1 MIKAMIFDMDGVL
14 FDTERVLKD
23 CWIKTAKEMNFLI
36 GEEELRQMRGAS
48 AAFCTTLFQKWY
60 EGKVDYKKARARRSQ
75 YLEEYIDL
83 HSIPEK
89 KGLKELL
96 NYLKQQNIP
105 FAIATSTE
113 RKRASEYWQYLEEYI
128 DLHSIPE
135 KKGLKE
141 LLNYLKQQN
150 IPFAIATS
158 TERKRASEYWEMAT
172 ITDLISASV
181 CGDEV
186 TNSKPDPEIFL
197 TAAKKLH
204 VPIQDCMVVEDSI
217 NGLKAAR
224 SSGAFS
230 CMVPDLTPYSEDL
243 KPICDFVC
251 EDLTSCIS
259 LLESLNHTA

>member
-14 FDTERVLKD
+14 FDTERILKD
-23 CWIKTAKEMNFLI
+23 CWIRTAQEMHFSI

-48 AAFCTTLFQKWY
+48 ASFCDTLFQKWY
-60 EGKVDYKKARARRSQ
+60 RGKVDYRKARARRSQ
-75 YLEEYIDL
+75 YLEEYIAL

-96 NYLKQQNIP
+96 TYLKQQGIP

-113 RKRASEYWQYLEEYI
+113 RKRA
-128 DLHSIPE
+128 E
-135 KKGLKE
+135 K
-141 LLNYLKQQN
+141 
-150 IPFAIATS
+150 
-158 TERKRASEYWEMAT
+158 YWEMAG
-172 ITDLISASV
+172 ITPLITASV

-197 TAAKKLH
+197 TAAQKLCT
-204 VPIQDCMVVEDSI
+204 PIQDCMVVEDSI

-224 SSGAFS
+224 TSGAFS

-259 LLESLNHTA
+259 LLESLNQTI

>member
-14 FDTERVLKD
+14 FDTEWVLKD
-23 CWIKTAKEMNFLI
+23 CWIKTAKEMNFFI

-48 AAFCTTLFQKWY
+48 AAFCNTLFQKWY

-113 RKRASEYWQYLEEYI
+113 RKRAS
-128 DLHSIPE
+128 
-135 KKGLKE
+135 K
-141 LLNYLKQQN
+141 
-150 IPFAIATS
+150 
-158 TERKRASEYWEMAT
+158 YWEMAK
-172 ITDLISASV
+172 ITDLVSASV

-224 SSGAFS
+224 ASGAFS

>member
-1 MIKAMIFDMDGVL
+1 
-14 FDTERVLKD
+14 
-23 CWIKTAKEMNFLI
+23 MNFFI

-48 AAFCTTLFQKWY
+48 AAFCNTLFQKWY

-96 NYLKQQNIP
+96 NYLKQQ
-105 FAIATSTE
+105 T
-113 RKRASEYWQYLEEYI
+113 
-128 DLHSIPE
+128 
-135 KKGLKE
+135 
-141 LLNYLKQQN
+141 

-158 TERKRASEYWEMAT
+158 TERKRASEYWEMAK

-204 VPIQDCMVVEDSI
+204 VPIQDCMIVEDSI

-224 SSGAFS
+224 ASGAFS

>member
-23 CWIKTAKEMNFLI
+23 CWIKTAKEMNFSI

-48 AAFCTTLFQKWY
+48 AAFCNTLFQKWY

-113 RKRASEYWQYLEEYI
+113 RKRASEYW
-128 DLHSIPE
+128 
-135 KKGLKE
+135 
-141 LLNYLKQQN
+141 
-150 IPFAIATS
+150 
-158 TERKRASEYWEMAT
+158 EMAK
-172 ITDLISASV
+172 ITNLISASV

-224 SSGAFS
+224 ASGAFS
-230 CMVPDLTPYSEDL
+230 CMVPDLTTYSEDL

>member
-23 CWIKTAKEMNFLI
+23 CWIKTAKEMNFSI

-48 AAFCTTLFQKWY
+48 AAFCNTLFQKWY

-113 RKRASEYWQYLEEYI
+113 RKRASEYW
-128 DLHSIPE
+128 
-135 KKGLKE
+135 
-141 LLNYLKQQN
+141 
-150 IPFAIATS
+150 
-158 TERKRASEYWEMAT
+158 EMAK

-224 SSGAFS
+224 TSGAFS

>member
-23 CWIKTAKEMNFLI
+23 CWIKTAKEMNFSI

-48 AAFCTTLFQKWY
+48 AAFCNTLFQKWY

-113 RKRASEYWQYLEEYI
+113 RKRAS
-128 DLHSIPE
+128 
-135 KKGLKE
+135 K
-141 LLNYLKQQN
+141 
-150 IPFAIATS
+150 
-158 TERKRASEYWEMAT
+158 YWEMAK

-259 LLESLNHTA
+259 LLEFLNHTA

>member
-23 CWIKTAKEMNFLI
+23 CWIKTAKEMNFSI

-48 AAFCTTLFQKWY
+48 AAFCNTLFQKWY

-75 YLEEYIDL
+75 YL
-83 HSIPEK
+83 
-89 KGLKELL
+89 
-96 NYLKQQNIP
+96 
-105 FAIATSTE
+105 A
-113 RKRASEYWQYLEEYI
+113 EYI

-158 TERKRASEYWEMAT
+158 TERKRASEYWEMAK

-224 SSGAFS
+224 ASGSFS

>member
-23 CWIKTAKEMNFLI
+23 CWIKTAKEMNFSI

-48 AAFCTTLFQKWY
+48 AAFCNTLFQKWY

-113 RKRASEYWQYLEEYI
+113 RKRASEYW
-128 DLHSIPE
+128 
-135 KKGLKE
+135 
-141 LLNYLKQQN
+141 
-150 IPFAIATS
+150 
-158 TERKRASEYWEMAT
+158 EMAK

-224 SSGAFS
+224 ASGAFS
-230 CMVPDLTPYSEDL
+230 CMVPDLTHYSEDL

>member
-23 CWIKTAKEMNFLI
+23 CWIKTAKEMNFSI

-48 AAFCTTLFQKWY
+48 ATFCNTLFQKWY

-75 YLEEYIDL
+75 YL
-83 HSIPEK
+83 
-89 KGLKELL
+89 
-96 NYLKQQNIP
+96 
-105 FAIATSTE
+105 A
-113 RKRASEYWQYLEEYI
+113 EYI

-158 TERKRASEYWEMAT
+158 TERKRASEYWEMAK
-172 ITDLISASV
+172 ITYLISASV

-224 SSGAFS
+224 TSGAFS

>member
-23 CWIKTAKEMNFLI
+23 CWIKTAKEMNFFI

-48 AAFCTTLFQKWY
+48 AAFCNTLFQKWY

-113 RKRASEYWQYLEEYI
+113 RKRASEYW
-128 DLHSIPE
+128 
-135 KKGLKE
+135 
-141 LLNYLKQQN
+141 
-150 IPFAIATS
+150 
-158 TERKRASEYWEMAT
+158 EMAK

-197 TAAKKLH
+197 TAAKK
-204 VPIQDCMVVEDSI
+204 
-217 NGLKAAR
+217 
-224 SSGAFS
+224 
-230 CMVPDLTPYSEDL
+230 
-243 KPICDFVC
+243 
-251 EDLTSCIS
+251 TSCSHPGLYDSRRQHQWLKSSQS
-259 LLESLNHTA
+259 LWSFFLHGAGSHPLFRRSKTHL

>member
-23 CWIKTAKEMNFLI
+23 CWIKTAKEMNFFI

-48 AAFCTTLFQKWY
+48 AAFCNTLFQKWY

-96 NYLKQQNIP
+96 NYLKQQ
-105 FAIATSTE
+105 T
-113 RKRASEYWQYLEEYI
+113 
-128 DLHSIPE
+128 
-135 KKGLKE
+135 
-141 LLNYLKQQN
+141 

-158 TERKRASEYWEMAT
+158 TERKRASEYWEMAK

-204 VPIQDCMVVEDSI
+204 VPIQDCMIVEDSI

-224 SSGAFS
+224 ASGAFS